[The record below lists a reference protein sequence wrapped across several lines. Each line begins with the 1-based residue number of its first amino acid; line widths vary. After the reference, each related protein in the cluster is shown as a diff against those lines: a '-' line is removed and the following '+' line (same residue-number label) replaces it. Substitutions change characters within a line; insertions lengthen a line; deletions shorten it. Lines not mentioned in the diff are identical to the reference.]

1 MNYDHLFL
9 DGDRPFFYRKLGI
22 IMAVLAIVTEL
33 YLKLSGTVE
42 LFGIAPRHLKF
53 LLLSSLI
60 NILFSRSKG
69 VDERISAIQLQLFKL
84 GFRAILILLLSLE
97 MGVMFNENLSIYRMC
112 YYFVIGIIGSVALIF
127 EVSKNSNY
135 ADIAEKNSAF
145 HYSIIVISATLIVI
159 FNMWLW

>member
-1 MNYDHLFL
+1 MNYDHLFI
-9 DGDRPFFYRKLGI
+9 DVQRHYFYRKFGI
-22 IMAVLAIVTEL
+22 ITGVLAIVLEL
-33 YLKLSGTVE
+33 YLKFSGTAE

-53 LLLSSLI
+53 VFLLSLI
-60 NILFSRSKG
+60 NILFNINKG

-84 GFRAILILLLSLE
+84 GFRLILILILVME
-97 MGVMFNENLSIYRMC
+97 MGVMFFENLSIYRMC
-112 YYFVIGIIGSVALIF
+112 YYFVIGIIGSVALVF

-145 HYSIIVISATLIVI
+145 HYLVMVISITLIVI